1 MRDYRHLTNEEISV
15 LESNSCWA
23 EDWDR
28 VMVDED
34 FRPYNF
40 HRVVLYGDIRL
51 GKFEKT
57 VEVAK
62 GFTKHSGI
70 NDATLRN
77 VTVGDDCLIEKVG
90 NFINNYTIGDDCY
103 ISNISTMETTEGATY
118 GEGHMVSVLNEMGD
132 GNVILFHNLN
142 WADCQYHHIKE

>member
-1 MRDYRHLTNEEISV
+1 MNQKTYFMRDYRQLTQEEINV

-23 EDWDR
+23 ENWNS
-28 VMVDED
+28 VLVDEE

-40 HRVVLYGDIRL
+40 HRVMFYGDIRL

-77 VTVGDDCLIEKVG
+77 VTVGE
-90 NFINNYTIGDDCY
+90 IGRASCR
-103 ISNISTMETTEGATY
+103 ER
-118 GEGHMVSVLNEMGD
+118 V
-132 GNVILFHNLN
+132 
-142 WADCQYHHIKE
+142 